1 MRYRPAFNREMD
13 LVNQTKRPLAL
24 GWKIARPLVVA
35 GLVGLMLLALYQN
48 RQSLAGALGAAN
60 WGYLA
65 AALVIGLG
73 GSLLYVGVWHSC
85 ARQLGASGGYG
96 KILAALSVAGAARYV
111 PGGIWPVAGL
121 VYFGPYLGLSRKIMP
136 GLALLS
142 QFLHMLAAVIAGVLG
157 LFFILLIEEPG
168 DSASTVR
175 VEFAGALGLG
185 LALATVGLLPRY
197 LRPLLG
203 RIWKVELTFNL
214 WPPAACSFLFWVSNG
229 VRLWLLAL
237 AFGPVAPSVLP
248 IMIAIGAA
256 TTLVGVIFFFVP
268 GGLGV
273 VEFSLAAL
281 AGLILPWPQVIALV
295 TLNRLMRILNDLLFL
310 GLASGSRLWQRRKKA
325 WSEKT

>member
-1 MRYRPAFNREMD
+1 MD
-13 LVNQTKRPLAL
+13 LVNRTKRPVELAS
-24 GWKIARPLVVA
+24 KILRPLMVA
-35 GLVGLMLLALYQN
+35 GLTGLMLLVLYQN
-48 RQSLAGALGAAN
+48 RQSLAGTVGKAN

-65 AALVIGLG
+65 GALLLNLG

-96 KILAALSVAGAARYV
+96 KMLLALSVAGAARYI

-121 VYFGPYLGLSRKIMP
+121 VYFGPYLGLSRKVIP

-142 QFLHMLAAVIAGVLG
+142 QFIHMLAAIIAGALG
-157 LFFILLIEEPG
+157 LFFILLVEESG
-168 DSASTVR
+168 GSVSSVR
-175 VEFAGALGLG
+175 IEFAGLLGLF

-203 RIWKVELTFNL
+203 RVWKVELTFNL
-214 WPPAACSFLFWVSNG
+214 WPPAACSFLFWVLNG

-237 AFGPVAPSVLP
+237 AFGPVDPSALP
-248 IMIAIGAA
+248 CMIAIGAA

-295 TLNRLMRILNDLLFL
+295 TLNRLMRIFNDLLFL
-310 GLASGSRLWQRRKKA
+310 GLASGSQLWQKQRPVKRKKF
-325 WSEKT
+325 